1 MFAKWMFVIAAALLL
16 GSCMTGMRI
25 SSKVATQLHL
35 LRIVNRTEGQ
45 VISLFE
51 RSKLLTRKD
60 NNYIKGVTILS
71 GGNAMVTINDPV
83 IVTCERDLS
92 AEVLVGNQ
100 VRFYNWGRV
109 DICKITE
116 LVLETPPTPEW
127 TPPTEE
133 FPELK
138 TTLLWRGRFF
148 LTKSKKSV

>member
-1 MFAKWMFVIAAALLL
+1 MFAKWIFVIVAALLL
-16 GSCMTGMRI
+16 GSCTTMLGI
-25 SSKVATQLHL
+25 SSKVATERHL

-83 IVTCERDLS
+83 IVTCQRDLY
-92 AEVLVGNQ
+92 AEVLTGNQ
-100 VRFYNWGRV
+100 IRFYSWGPI
-109 DICKITE
+109 DICNTTE
-116 LVLETPPTPEW
+116 LILETPPAPEW

-138 TTLLWRGRFF
+138 TTLLWRSRFF
-148 LTKSKKSV
+148 LTKS